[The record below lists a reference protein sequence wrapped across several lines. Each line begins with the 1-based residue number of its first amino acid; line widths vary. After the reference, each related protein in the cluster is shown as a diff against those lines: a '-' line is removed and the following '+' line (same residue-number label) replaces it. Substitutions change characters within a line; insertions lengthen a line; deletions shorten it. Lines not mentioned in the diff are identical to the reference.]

1 VTRLR
6 TLFHIVSAVGL
17 IVGLM
22 AVVAG
27 VLYAFCCA
35 VLFLVGFVPVIGRRH
50 RHARWDELTKRS
62 GRASDATD
70 GVSAEPQTSR
80 ES

>member
-1 VTRLR
+1 LR
-6 TLFHIVSAVGL
+6 TLFHIVSAVGI

-27 VLYAFCCA
+27 LLYAFCCA

-50 RHARWDELTKRS
+50 RHAHWDELTKRS
-62 GRASDATD
+62 GRASNATD
-70 GVSAEPQTSR
+70 GVSAKPHRPR

>member
-1 VTRLR
+1 MR
-6 TLFHIVSAVGL
+6 TLFHIASAVGI

-50 RHARWDELTKRS
+50 RHAHWDELTKRS
-62 GRASDATD
+62 GRASNAKDS
-70 GVSAEPQTSR
+70 VSAKAQRPRAS
-80 ES
+80 